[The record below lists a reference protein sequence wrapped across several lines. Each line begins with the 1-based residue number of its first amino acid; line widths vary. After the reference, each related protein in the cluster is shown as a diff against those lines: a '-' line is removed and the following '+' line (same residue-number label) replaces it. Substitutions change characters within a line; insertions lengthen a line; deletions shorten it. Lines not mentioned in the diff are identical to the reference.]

1 MRSECS
7 SKSLVSDR
15 LSLLIYLI
23 LFYLFILH
31 QQSFYSIPVV
41 YGLLYYLLNR
51 NIVGFVLKTYRTE
64 PECYCGGCNRP

>member
-31 QQSFYSIPVV
+31 QQVFI
-41 YGLLYYLLNR
+41 LYQLYMVFF
-51 NIVGFVLKTYRTE
+51 ITF
-64 PECYCGGCNRP
+64 